1 MPAVLIVIGIV
12 LAVVAVRNTQ
22 GDLATALETDIPGFF
37 KWGLAIGVVGG
48 AGYVPGLQTIS
59 RWLLALILLVIV
71 LTNYTKF
78 FAGFTN
84 LVQSPPT
91 GGTAA
96 ATPSAAYAANP
107 SNPQITQADV
117 TGTTS
122 GNVNAVQTATASPL
136 GQFDP
141 QTLLTNFESNA
152 PGMLMSAAVMGS
164 AA

>member
-37 KWGLAIGVVGG
+37 KWGLAIGAVGG
-48 AGYVPGLQTIS
+48 AGYVPGLQTLS
-59 RWLLALILLVIV
+59 RWLLALVLLVIV
-71 LTNYTKF
+71 LTNYQKF
-78 FAGFTN
+78 FAGFTS

-96 ATPSAAYAANP
+96 PTPSAAYAANP
-107 SNPQITQADV
+107 ANPQITQADV
-117 TGTTS
+117 SGTS
-122 GNVNAVQTATASPL
+122 GNVNAVQTAAASPL

-141 QTLLTNFESNA
+141 QALLANFESAA